1 MEIDEV
7 KLNFIVFCSPFLSVF
22 QGENS
27 TVADEDML
35 TREEFCSKTETENF
49 CQQPLF
55 WEHRAMGK
63 KENLVCQCR

>member
-7 KLNFIVFCSPFLSVF
+7 KLNFMVFCSPFLSVF

-35 TREEFCSKTETENF
+35 TREEFCSKTEKEKLLPAATVLGT
-49 CQQPLF
+49 QSD
-55 WEHRAMGK
+55 GK
-63 KENLVCQCR
+63 KRKSCLSV